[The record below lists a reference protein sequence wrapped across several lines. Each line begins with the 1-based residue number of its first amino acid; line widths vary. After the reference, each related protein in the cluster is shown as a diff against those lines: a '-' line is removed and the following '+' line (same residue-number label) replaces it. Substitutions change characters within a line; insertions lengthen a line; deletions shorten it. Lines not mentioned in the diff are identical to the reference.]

1 MLFDLL
7 YHFQMVGNTGFA
19 SAIFFFTPTITS
31 HFLLLEFPLEP
42 FEFFERFSQLS
53 KNQLQLVI
61 ADFFPLPAAKEL
73 AFQILDL
80 PTKFFDEVIFFF
92 ELTLQSLNFA

>member
-7 YHFQMVGNTGFA
+7 YHFQVVGNTGFA

-42 FEFFERFSQLS
+42 FERFSQFG
-53 KNQLQLVI
+53 KYQLQLVI
-61 ADFFPLPAAKEL
+61 ADLFPLPAAKEL
-73 AFQILDL
+73 ALKILDL